1 MFCPDVSAWPRT
13 VVKVTAAQASVGD
26 RLTRRT
32 GSAGRSAPRSLEGI
46 IRMGVDAQ
54 SFAEAFAR
62 PYQGERSTY
71 GGQQWKFGSLLI
83 GGARAAAGPH
93 ARSRRLQMY

>member
-32 GSAGRSAPRSLEGI
+32 GSAGRSAPRSLEGR
-46 IRMGVDAQ
+46 IRMEVNAG

-71 GGQQWKFGSLLI
+71 GGQQWKSGSLLI
-83 GGARAAAGPH
+83 GETGAPAATDAV
-93 ARSRRLQMY
+93 SSL

>member
-26 RLTRRT
+26 RLSRRT
-32 GSAGRSAPRSLEGI
+32 GSAGRSAPRSLEGR

-83 GGARAAAGPH
+83 GETGAPAATDAVSG
-93 ARSRRLQMY
+93 L

>member
-1 MFCPDVSAWPRT
+1 
-13 VVKVTAAQASVGD
+13 
-26 RLTRRT
+26 
-32 GSAGRSAPRSLEGI
+32 
-46 IRMGVDAQ
+46 MGVDAQ

-83 GGARAAAGPH
+83 GETGAPDATDTLPCDDPSGTKIPFDARRCRAASH
-93 ARSRRLQMY
+93 RRVRGAPGWIDAAALTC